1 MGPPWPTPLTDA
13 VHLGARFSPT
23 ERAPQPPNPSA
34 QSTARSLVPFQ
45 ASFSSSPPFPLGTKF
60 PFFFQSFEPITRHSL
75 SFPSALALVFFFSV
89 LSFAPAPPSQSLPGA
104 FEEREKKKVVYEQA
118 VFWTVARV
126 NFGSG
131 SSAEL
136 YTAQPIPSFSSCSCY
151 RLRPHCPDGLDARGT
166 AIEKEEGPTPP
177 VNHFDRRSARLFPR
191 NALPIAGSWWKGA
204 TFSFGRPSATL
215 WLADR
220 NSFLG
225 SLQDWNTALAQP
237 TPSPSQQKAAALCVP
252 SLTLQSTQHRLPT
265 D

>member
-104 FEEREKKKVVYEQA
+104 FEEREKKRWCTSRPCSGLWHES
-118 VFWTVARV
+118 TLGVARLQ
-126 NFGSG
+126 NC
-131 SSAEL
+131 
-136 YTAQPIPSFSSCSCY
+136 IP
-151 RLRPHCPDGLDARGT
+151 
-166 AIEKEEGPTPP
+166 
-177 VNHFDRRSARLFPR
+177 
-191 NALPIAGSWWKGA
+191 
-204 TFSFGRPSATL
+204 
-215 WLADR
+215 
-220 NSFLG
+220 
-225 SLQDWNTALAQP
+225 
-237 TPSPSQQKAAALCVP
+237 PSPSHLF
-252 SLTLQSTQHRLPT
+252 LPAPVTACARTAQT